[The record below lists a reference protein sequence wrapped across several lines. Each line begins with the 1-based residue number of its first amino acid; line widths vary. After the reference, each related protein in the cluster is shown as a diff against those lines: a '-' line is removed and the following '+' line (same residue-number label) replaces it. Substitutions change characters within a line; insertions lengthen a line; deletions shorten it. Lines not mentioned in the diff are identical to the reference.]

1 MKRLLIA
8 LSLLLVLGIF
18 PAMAQDGTSNSVQFN
33 GVGFSFDSSLATNVN
48 IWQYPGDAP
57 DLQQPG
63 GAEPPYIQF
72 NLYTQQPAPESA
84 YDAPLA
90 VRVYRTAD
98 IAAYADWLAQVQAL
112 QNLVAQQP
120 DLAAY
125 MTVNA
130 DNTASNAL
138 PYLPVAPASQ
148 VIRARAQY
156 FETPVLKG
164 VSYITVYRQDVS
176 PFVNNEFHYTFQGVS
191 NDGLYYVSAIYQ
203 VVVPD
208 FPAEI
213 PSDFNYETFTAD
225 FINYLTESVNKLN
238 SAAPD
243 TFTPSLS
250 ALDSL
255 VQTITFSGT
264 GTANGSTGVVVPE
277 ATPSDPTL
285 GGLANTVWSLVSYG
299 PADAP
304 VAVVPETPVT
314 ATFSAQGVAGTS
326 GCNSYSG
333 PFEYNE
339 NAISFGALISTK
351 MACAEDVMAQENAY
365 FAALASASSYM
376 ITGGQLQVT
385 YDGGVLTFAG
395 VVPTTS

>member
-8 LSLLLVLGIF
+8 LSLLLVVGIF

-48 IWQYPGDAP
+48 IWQYPGDSP

-63 GAEPPYIQF
+63 GAEPPYTQF

-84 YDAPLA
+84 FDAPLS

-98 IAAYADWLAQVQAL
+98 IAAYADSLAQVQAL
-112 QNLVAQQP
+112 QSLVAQQP
-120 DLAAY
+120 DLTAY
-125 MTVNA
+125 MTINP

-138 PYLPVAPASQ
+138 PFLPVAPASQ

-156 FETPVLKG
+156 FQTPVLQG

-176 PFVNNEFHYTFQGVS
+176 PFTNNEFSYTFQGVS
-191 NDGLYYVSAIYQ
+191 NDGLYYVSAIYK

-213 PSDFNYETFTAD
+213 PADFNYDTFSAD
-225 FINYLTESVNKLN
+225 FINYLTESVSKLN
-238 SAAPD
+238 SAAPEA
-243 TFTPSLS
+243 FTPALS
-250 ALDSL
+250 ALDGL

-264 GTANGSTGVVVPE
+264 GTADGSTGVVVPE
-277 ATPSDPTL
+277 VTPSDPTL
-285 GGLANTVWSLVSYG
+285 GGLANIVWSLVSYG

-304 VAVVPETPVT
+304 VTTLPETPVT
-314 ATFSAQGVAGTS
+314 ATFSAQGVAGTG

-333 PFEYNE
+333 PFQYNE
-339 NAISFGALISTK
+339 NTVSFGALISTK
-351 MACAEDVMAQENAY
+351 MACADDVMAQENAY
-365 FAALASASSYM
+365 FAALSTASSYA
-376 ITGGQLQVT
+376 ITGGQLQIT

-395 VVPTTS
+395 IVPTS